1 MGEKEWEAISF
12 LFKNDIDSTDVLDK
26 RFEYCLK
33 WYISHACKLK
43 FVFYCTTFSG
53 AVCPL
58 LAAII
63 NTMFPQHDKGLIWL
77 LGIIS
82 AFSGISVII
91 LNATRAQEKWTRY
104 REAAEFLKRQRTD
117 FQYKRGS
124 LSNQDDIYD
133 LGKKYLN
140 IIENYMEEEN
150 DKWKINNTNW
160 NGSDEAKLRAKSKSG
175 R

>member
-1 MGEKEWEAISF
+1 MDVKWGKKEWEAISF
-12 LFKNDIDSTDVLDK
+12 LFGNNKMGIEVLDE

-43 FVFYCTTFSG
+43 FIFYCTTFSG

-63 NTMFPQHDKGLIWL
+63 NTVSPHIHNNGLIWP

-104 REAAEFLKRQRTD
+104 RDAAEFLKRQRTD
-117 FQYKRGS
+117 FQYERGN
-124 LSNQDDIYD
+124 LSAEDDIYN

-150 DKWKINNTNW
+150 NKWKINNVKLS
-160 NGSDEAKLRAKSKSG
+160 GSDEAS
-175 R
+175 